1 MKCPFCGHDETQVK
15 DSRPSEEGG
24 AIRRRRVCSS
34 CEARF
39 TTFERVQLRE
49 LTVLKGDGRKEVFDR
64 EKLLR
69 SLRLPL
75 QKRPVEDEQ
84 IERTVNVIISNLER
98 LGENEITSDLI
109 GQHVM
114 EALRGTNEIARE
126 IAFAMPEAPMETVR
140 LLHFLLN
147 HSKISPCCST
157 SMPLMAGFS
166 IMSCRNS
173 ICRPSPS
180 LTFTT
185 AERTSG
191 MPLPPATST

>member
-15 DSRPSEEGG
+15 DSRPSEEGV
-24 AIRRRRVCSS
+24 AIRRRRVCAG

-75 QKRPVEDEQ
+75 QKRPVEAEQ

-98 LGENEITSDLI
+98 LGENEIEARTI

-114 EALRGTNEIARE
+114 DALRELDPVAYIRYASVYKDFRE
-126 IAFAMPEAPMETVR
+126 IDDFNAILGDIVKAAA
-140 LLHFLLN
+140 
-147 HSKISPCCST
+147 SAK
-157 SMPLMAGFS
+157 
-166 IMSCRNS
+166 
-173 ICRPSPS
+173 
-180 LTFTT
+180 
-185 AERTSG
+185 
-191 MPLPPATST
+191 